1 MRKAA
6 CIFLLLISTQLF
18 SQVKYVNTSFEN
30 ASQLDWQIDS
40 VTGAVH
46 IGLIYDRER
55 SSVNRANGHW
65 HFQLQA
71 DRGSD
76 VTVILKNFENIWNGM
91 PGYPVSAKT
100 NCMISEDGKKWTHV
114 AGEFTAEK
122 YLKFKVHMNSDTLYL
137 ASVEPYRISD
147 LDKFLA
153 KIKRNRLVNIMQV
166 GKTVEGRPLE
176 IVRVG
181 NANAPHSVFLRAR
194 AHSWEP
200 GGNWIVEG
208 LVNSLLTKDAAKY
221 LQRYCV
227 YIMPMANKDGVARGR
242 TRFNAQGVDLNR
254 KWDAPADSIY
264 APEKY
269 AFEKWLKQMITNGRK
284 PDLAID
290 LHNDQGGNLHV
301 NLPREDNKAYTAN
314 LKRFVELLYKHTWF
328 TEGIAHVTN
337 PGSLGEGLAK
347 RFGVDA
353 CIYEFN
359 YEWAEGLKK
368 VPMGEDWQLLGRQ
381 LREVFFL
388 YFEKK

>member
-1 MRKAA
+1 MKKATFV
-6 CIFLLLISTQLF
+6 FLLLVSAQLN
-18 SQVKYVNTSFEN
+18 SQVKYINTSFEN

-40 VTGAVH
+40 ATGAIH

-71 DRGSD
+71 ERGSD
-76 VTVILKNFENIWNGM
+76 VTVVLKNFENIWNGM
-91 PGYPVSAKT
+91 SGYPVSAKT
-100 NCMISEDGKKWTHV
+100 NCMISEDGKKWTHIS
-114 AGEFTAEK
+114 GEFTGEK
-122 YLKFKVHMNSDTLYL
+122 HLKFKVHMSADKLYL

-147 LDKFLA
+147 LEKFLT
-153 KIKRNRLVNIMQV
+153 KIKRSPLVHIMPV

-181 NANAPHSVFLRAR
+181 NANAPRSVFLRAR
-194 AHSWEP
+194 AHSWEA
-200 GGNWIVEG
+200 GGNWVVEG
-208 LVNSLLTKDAAKY
+208 LVNSLLEKDASKY
-221 LQRYCV
+221 LQKYCV

-254 KWDAPADSIY
+254 KWDAPADSVY

-269 AFEKWLKQMITNGRK
+269 AFEKWLKQMISKNRK

-290 LHNDQGGNLHV
+290 LHNDQGGNVHV
-301 NLPREDNKAYTAN
+301 NLPREDNKKYTAN

-328 TEGIAHVTN
+328 TEGMTNVTN

-368 VPMGEDWQLLGRQ
+368 VPMGEDWKLLGRQ

-388 YFEKK
+388 YFK